1 MKPVKKKLDYT
12 WVMVFACFMLGF
24 FCLGFCSGNKGIYLA
39 AITEA
44 LQIPRSLF
52 SLNDSIRYLTTAS
65 VNLVFAT
72 VLHKLGVRKM
82 VAAGVISLTIQC
94 IISALATKVWQF
106 YIAGF
111 FLGLGLALC
120 TTTMIS
126 FVIRRWCK
134 ENTGK
139 ILGFV
144 LAANGVG
151 SALATQIVSPMLY
164 ESGDPFGYRNAYWMM
179 AVILVI
185 VGIIV
190 VPLMKEQPAQVL
202 TASGKKASKSR
213 DWPGMDY
220 EEVKKKPYFYAAAI
234 CIFLT
239 GMCLQG
245 LSGISA
251 AHMRDAGLNPQTVAS
266 VTSLMSLMLAVS
278 KFLAGFSYDKFGIR
292 FTMTFCDISSTLAT
306 SLLALVSATALGIG
320 IAGAHSVFT
329 ALALPLET
337 IMLSIFASE
346 LFGNKAFAHTMGV
359 FAAVNTAGYAA
370 GTPLANWCFDTFGTY
385 IPVILTYCG
394 IMLAVTIVFQFILNA
409 AYRER
414 KKIMA
419 QEVVY
424 EKEA

>member
-1 MKPVKKKLDYT
+1 MRPGKKKLDYA
-12 WVMVFACFMLGF
+12 WVIIFACFLLGF
-24 FCLGFCSGNKGIYLA
+24 FCLGFCSGNKGLYLA

-44 LQIPRSLF
+44 LEIPRSLF
-52 SLNDSIRYLTTAS
+52 SLNDSVRYLTTA
-65 VNLVFAT
+65 VMNLFFAT
-72 VLHKLGVRKM
+72 VLHKLGVKKM
-82 VAAGVISLTIQC
+82 VALGVLSLAIQC
-94 IISALATKVWQF
+94 VISALATTVWEF

-111 FLGLGLALC
+111 FLGMGLALC

-151 SALATQIVSPMLY
+151 SALATQVVSPMIY
-164 ESGDPFGYRNAYWMM
+164 ESGDPFGYRNAYWLM
-179 AVILVI
+179 AAILVV
-185 VGIIV
+185 VGVVV
-190 VPLMKEQPAQVL
+190 VPLIREQPADPQVA
-202 TASGKKASKSR
+202 ASGKKTAKSR

-220 EEVKKKPYFYAAAI
+220 EDAKKKPYFYVAAV

-251 AHMRDAGLNPQTVAS
+251 AHMKDTGIDPSYVALVVS
-266 VTSLMSLMLAVS
+266 VQSLMLAAS
-278 KFLAGFSYDKFGIR
+278 KFLAGFSYDKFGMR
-292 FTMTFCDISSTLAT
+292 FTMTFCDVSALLSTL
-306 SLLALVSATALGIG
+306 LLSMVGTTVLGRNLAMG
-320 IAGAHSVFT
+320 HAVFN

-337 IMLSIFASE
+337 IMLSLFASE
-346 LFGNKAFAHTMGV
+346 LFGNRAFAHTMGI

-370 GTPLANWCFDTFGTY
+370 GTPLANWCFDAFGTY
-385 IPVILTYCG
+385 VPVILFYCG
-394 IMLAVTIVFQFILNA
+394 TMLVVTVVFQFILNA

-414 KKIMA
+414 KRIMV
-419 QEVVY
+419 QEV
-424 EKEA
+424 KQ

>member
-1 MKPVKKKLDYT
+1 MQPVKKKLDYT
-12 WVMVFACFMLGF
+12 WVMVFACFLLGF
-24 FCLGFCSGNKGIYLA
+24 FCLGFCSGNKGLYLA

-44 LQIPRSLF
+44 LGLPRSLF
-52 SLNDSIRYLTTAS
+52 SLNDSIRYLTTAAM
-65 VNLVFAT
+65 NLVFAT
-72 VLHKLGVRKM
+72 VLHKLGIKKM
-82 VAAGVISLTIQC
+82 VAAGVLSLIIQC
-94 IISALATKVWQF
+94 VISAMATTVWEF

-151 SALATQIVSPMLY
+151 SAAATQVVSPMIY
-164 ESGDPFGYRNAYWMM
+164 ESGDPFGYRNAYWLM
-179 AVILVI
+179 AAVLVV

-190 VPLMKEQPAQVL
+190 VPLMREQPAHVP
-202 TASGKKASKSR
+202 ANANKKAAKSR

-220 EEVKKKPYFYAAAI
+220 EEAKKKPYFYIAAV

-251 AHMRDAGLNPQTVAS
+251 AHMKDVGIDPSYVALVVS
-266 VTSLMSLMLAVS
+266 IQSLMLAAS
-278 KFLAGFSYDKFGIR
+278 KFLAGFSYDKFGMR
-292 FTMTFCDISSTLAT
+292 FTMTFCDISALLAT
-306 SLLALVSATALGIG
+306 LLLSLVSATMLGKNL
-320 IAGAHSVFT
+320 AVTHAVFN

-337 IMLSIFASE
+337 IMLSLFASE
-346 LFGNKAFAHTMGV
+346 LFGNRAFAHTMGI

-370 GTPLANWCFDTFGTY
+370 GTPLANWCFDAFGTY
-385 IPVILTYCG
+385 VPVILFYCG
-394 IMLAVTIVFQFILNA
+394 TMLVVTVVFQFILNA

-414 KKIMA
+414 KRIMSREA
-419 QEVVY
+419 EV
-424 EKEA
+424 

>member
-1 MKPVKKKLDYT
+1 MQPVKKKLDYT
-12 WVMVFACFMLGF
+12 WVIVFACFMLGF
-24 FCLGFCSGNKGIYLA
+24 FCLGFCSGNKGLYLA

-44 LQIPRSLF
+44 LQLPRSLF
-52 SLNDSIRYLTTAS
+52 SLNDSIRYLTTAAM
-65 VNLVFAT
+65 NLVFAT
-72 VLHKLGVRKM
+72 VLHKLGVKKM
-82 VAAGVISLTIQC
+82 VAAGILSLTIQC
-94 IISALATKVWQF
+94 VISAMATTVWEF

-151 SALATQIVSPMLY
+151 SAAATQVVSPMIY
-164 ESGDPFGYRNAYWMM
+164 ESGDPLGYRNAYWLM
-179 AVILVI
+179 AGILVI

-190 VPLMKEQPAQVL
+190 VPLMREQPAEIP
-202 TASGKKASKSR
+202 APKNKEKAKSR
-213 DWPGMDY
+213 DWSGMDY
-220 EEVKKKPYFYAAAI
+220 EEVKKKPYFYIAAA

-251 AHMRDAGLNPQTVAS
+251 AHMKDTGIDPSYVALVVS
-266 VTSLMSLMLAVS
+266 IQSLMLAAS
-278 KFLAGFSYDKFGIR
+278 KFLAGFSYDKFGMR
-292 FTMTFCDISSTLAT
+292 FTMTFCDVCALLAT
-306 SLLALVSATALGIG
+306 LLLSLVSATVLGKNL
-320 IAGAHSVFT
+320 AVAHAVFN

-337 IMLSIFASE
+337 IMLSLFASE
-346 LFGNKAFAHTMGV
+346 LFGNRAFAHTMGI

-370 GTPLANWCFDTFGTY
+370 GTPLANWCFDAFGTY
-385 IPVILTYCG
+385 VPVILFYCG
-394 IMLAVTIVFQFILNA
+394 TMLVVTVVFQFILNA

-414 KKIMA
+414 KRILA
-419 QEVVY
+419 QE
-424 EKEA
+424 AMQ

>member
-1 MKPVKKKLDYT
+1 MQPVKKKLDYT
-12 WVMVFACFMLGF
+12 WVIVFACFMLGF
-24 FCLGFCSGNKGIYLA
+24 FCLGFCSGNKGLYLA

-44 LQIPRSLF
+44 LQLPRSLF
-52 SLNDSIRYLTTAS
+52 SLNDSIRYLTTAAM
-65 VNLVFAT
+65 NLVFAT
-72 VLHKLGVRKM
+72 VMHKLGIKKM
-82 VAAGVISLTIQC
+82 VAAGILSLTIQC
-94 IISALATKVWQF
+94 VISAMATTVWEF

-151 SALATQIVSPMLY
+151 SAAATQVVSPMIY
-164 ESGDPFGYRNAYWMM
+164 ESGDPFGYRKAYWLM
-179 AVILVI
+179 AAVLI
-185 VGIIV
+185 VVGMIV
-190 VPLMKEQPAQVL
+190 VPLLREQPAHVSAD
-202 TASGKKASKSR
+202 TGKKAAKSR
-213 DWPGMDY
+213 DWVGMDY
-220 EEVKKKPYFYAAAI
+220 AEAKKKPYFYLAAI

-251 AHMRDAGLNPQTVAS
+251 AHMKDTGIDPSYVALVVS
-266 VTSLMSLMLAVS
+266 IQSLMLAVS
-278 KFLAGFSYDKFGIR
+278 KFLAGFSYDKFGMR
-292 FTMTFCDISSTLAT
+292 FTMTFCDICALLAT
-306 SLLALVSATALGIG
+306 LLLSLVSATVLGKNL
-320 IAGAHSVFT
+320 AVAHAVFN

-337 IMLSIFASE
+337 IMLSLFASE
-346 LFGNKAFAHTMGV
+346 LFGNRAFAHTMGI

-370 GTPLANWCFDTFGTY
+370 GTPLANWCFDAFGTY
-385 IPVILTYCG
+385 VPIILFYCG
-394 IMLAVTIVFQFILNA
+394 TMLVVTVVFQFILNA

-414 KKIMA
+414 KRILG
-419 QEVVY
+419 QEAM
-424 EKEA
+424 K

>member
-1 MKPVKKKLDYT
+1 MQPVKKKLDYT
-12 WVMVFACFMLGF
+12 WVIVFACFMLGF
-24 FCLGFCSGNKGIYLA
+24 FCLGFCSGNKGLYLA

-44 LQIPRSLF
+44 LQLPRSLF
-52 SLNDSIRYLTTAS
+52 SLNDSIRYLTTAAM
-65 VNLVFAT
+65 NLVFAT
-72 VLHKLGVRKM
+72 VLHKLGVKKM
-82 VAAGVISLTIQC
+82 VAAGILSLTIQC
-94 IISALATKVWQF
+94 VISAMATTVWEF

-126 FVIRRWCK
+126 FVIRRWCT

-151 SALATQIVSPMLY
+151 SAAATQVVSPMIY
-164 ESGDPFGYRNAYWMM
+164 ESGDPFGYRNAYWLM
-179 AVILVI
+179 AGILVI

-190 VPLMKEQPAQVL
+190 VPLMREQPAEIP
-202 TASGKKASKSR
+202 APKNKEKAKSR
-213 DWPGMDY
+213 DWSGMDY
-220 EEVKKKPYFYAAAI
+220 EEVKKKPYFYLAAV

-251 AHMRDAGLNPQTVAS
+251 AHMKDTGIDPSYVALVVS
-266 VTSLMSLMLAVS
+266 IQSLMLAAS
-278 KFLAGFSYDKFGIR
+278 KFLAGFSYDKFGMR
-292 FTMTFCDISSTLAT
+292 FTMTFCDVCALLAT
-306 SLLALVSATALGIG
+306 LLLSLVSATVLGKNL
-320 IAGAHSVFT
+320 AVAHAVFN

-337 IMLSIFASE
+337 IMLSLFASE
-346 LFGNKAFAHTMGV
+346 LFGNRAFAHTMGI

-370 GTPLANWCFDTFGTY
+370 GTPLANWCFDAFGTY
-385 IPVILTYCG
+385 VPVILFYCG
-394 IMLAVTIVFQFILNA
+394 TMLVVTVVFQFILNA

-414 KKIMA
+414 KRILA
-419 QEVVY
+419 QE
-424 EKEA
+424 AMQ

>member
-1 MKPVKKKLDYT
+1 MQPVKKKLDYT
-12 WVMVFACFMLGF
+12 WVIVFACFMLGF
-24 FCLGFCSGNKGIYLA
+24 FCLGFCSGNKGLYLA

-44 LQIPRSLF
+44 LQLPRSLF
-52 SLNDSIRYLTTAS
+52 SLNDSIRYLTTAAM
-65 VNLVFAT
+65 NLVFAT
-72 VLHKLGVRKM
+72 VMHKLGIKKM
-82 VAAGVISLTIQC
+82 VAAGVLSLTIQC
-94 IISALATKVWQF
+94 VISAVATKVWEF

-111 FLGLGLALC
+111 FMGLGLALC

-151 SALATQIVSPMLY
+151 SAVATQIVSPMIY
-164 ESGDPFGYRNAYWMM
+164 ESGDPFGYRKAYWMM
-179 AVILVI
+179 AAILVV

-190 VPLMKEQPAQVL
+190 VPLMREQPAQVS
-202 TASGKKASKSR
+202 ASSDKKAAKSR

-220 EEVKKKPYFYAAAI
+220 AEAKKKPYFYIAAI

-251 AHMRDAGLNPQTVAS
+251 AHMKDTGIDPSYVALVVS
-266 VTSLMSLMLAVS
+266 IQSLMLAVS
-278 KFLAGFSYDKFGIR
+278 KFLAGFSYDKFGMR
-292 FTMTFCDISSTLAT
+292 FTMTFCDVCALLSTL
-306 SLLALVSATALGIG
+306 LLSLVSATVLGRNLAIG
-320 IAGAHSVFT
+320 HAVFN

-337 IMLSIFASE
+337 IMLSLFASE
-346 LFGNKAFAHTMGV
+346 LFGNRAFAHTMGI

-370 GTPLANWCFDTFGTY
+370 GTPLANWCFDAFGTY
-385 IPVILTYCG
+385 VPVILFYCG
-394 IMLAVTIVFQFILNA
+394 TMLVVTVVFQFILNA

-414 KKIMA
+414 KKIMG
-419 QEVVY
+419 QET
-424 EKEA
+424 EG

>member
-1 MKPVKKKLDYT
+1 MKPARKKLDYT

-52 SLNDSIRYLTTAS
+52 SLNDSIRYLTTAA

-82 VAAGVISLTIQC
+82 VAAGVISLIIQC
-94 IISALATKVWQF
+94 VISATATQVWQF

-164 ESGDPFGYRNAYWMM
+164 ESGDAFGYRNAYWMM
-179 AVILVI
+179 AAVLVV

-190 VPLMKEQPAQVL
+190 VPLMREQPAEVPA
-202 TASGKKASKSR
+202 ASGKKASKSR
-213 DWPGMDY
+213 DWVGMDY
-220 EEVKKKPYFYAAAI
+220 SEVKKKPYFYAAAV

-266 VTSLMSLMLAVS
+266 VTSLMSLMLAMS

-292 FTMTFCDISSTLAT
+292 FTMTFCDGSSILAT

-320 IAGAHSVFT
+320 IASAHSVFT

-346 LFGNKAFAHTMGV
+346 LFGNKAFANTMGV

-370 GTPLANWCFDTFGTY
+370 GTPIANWCFDTFGSY

-394 IMLAVTIVFQFILNA
+394 IMLAVTVVFQFILNA
-409 AYRER
+409 AFRER

-419 QEVVY
+419 QEVSY

>member
-1 MKPVKKKLDYT
+1 MQPVKKKLDYT
-12 WVMVFACFMLGF
+12 WVIVFACFMLGF
-24 FCLGFCSGNKGIYLA
+24 FCLGFCSGNKGLYLA

-44 LQIPRSLF
+44 LQLPRSLF
-52 SLNDSIRYLTTAS
+52 SLNDSIRYLTTAGM
-65 VNLVFAT
+65 NLVFAT
-72 VLHKLGVRKM
+72 VLHKLGVKKM
-82 VAAGVISLTIQC
+82 VAAGILSLTIQC
-94 IISALATKVWQF
+94 VISAMATTVWGF

-151 SALATQIVSPMLY
+151 SAAATQVVSPMIY
-164 ESGDPFGYRNAYWMM
+164 ESGDPFGYRNAYWLM
-179 AVILVI
+179 AGILVI

-190 VPLMKEQPAQVL
+190 VPLMREQPAEIP
-202 TASGKKASKSR
+202 APKNKEKAKSR

-220 EEVKKKPYFYAAAI
+220 EEVKKKPYFYIAAA

-251 AHMRDAGLNPQTVAS
+251 AHMKDTGIDPSYVALVVS
-266 VTSLMSLMLAVS
+266 IQSLMLAAS
-278 KFLAGFSYDKFGIR
+278 KFLAGFSYDKFGMR
-292 FTMTFCDISSTLAT
+292 FTMTFCDVCALLAT
-306 SLLALVSATALGIG
+306 LLLSLLSATVLGKNL
-320 IAGAHSVFT
+320 AVAHAVFN

-337 IMLSIFASE
+337 IMLSLFASE
-346 LFGNKAFAHTMGV
+346 LFGNRAFAHTMGI

-370 GTPLANWCFDTFGTY
+370 GTPLANWCFDAFGTY
-385 IPVILTYCG
+385 VPVILFYCG
-394 IMLAVTIVFQFILNA
+394 TMLVVTVVFQFILNA

-414 KKIMA
+414 KRILA
-419 QEVVY
+419 QE
-424 EKEA
+424 AMQ

>member
-12 WVMVFACFMLGF
+12 WVIVFACFLLGF
-24 FCLGFCSGNKGIYLA
+24 FCLGFCSGNKGLYLA

-52 SLNDSIRYLTTAS
+52 SLNDSIRYLTTAAM
-65 VNLVFAT
+65 NLVFAT
-72 VLHKLGVRKM
+72 VMHKLGIKKM
-82 VAAGVISLTIQC
+82 VAAGVLSLTIQC
-94 IISALATKVWQF
+94 VISALATQVWHF
-106 YIAGF
+106 YVAGF

-144 LAANGVG
+144 LAANGIG
-151 SALATQIVSPMLY
+151 SAAATQVVSPMIY
-164 ESGDPFGYRNAYWMM
+164 ESGDPFGYRNAYWLM
-179 AVILVI
+179 AAILVV
-185 VGIIV
+185 VGIVV
-190 VPLMKEQPAQVL
+190 VPLMREQPAHVSAD
-202 TASGKKASKSR
+202 TGKKAAKSR

-220 EEVKKKPYFYAAAI
+220 EAAKKKPYFYFAAV

-251 AHMRDAGLNPQTVAS
+251 AHMKDTGIDPAHVALVVS
-266 VTSLMSLMLAVS
+266 FQSLMLAVS
-278 KFLAGFSYDKFGIR
+278 KFLAGFSYDKFGMR
-292 FTMTFCDISSTLAT
+292 FTMTFCDVCALLAT
-306 SLLALVSATALGIG
+306 LLLSLVSATVLGKNLA
-320 IAGAHSVFT
+320 IAHAFFN

-337 IMLSIFASE
+337 IMLSLFASE
-346 LFGNKAFAHTMGV
+346 LFGNRAFAHTMGI

-385 IPVILTYCG
+385 VPVILFYCG
-394 IMLAVTIVFQFILNA
+394 TMLVVTIVFQFILNA

-414 KKIMA
+414 KKILS
-419 QEVVY
+419 QE
-424 EKEA
+424 ANL

>member
-1 MKPVKKKLDYT
+1 MQPVKKKLDYT
-12 WVMVFACFMLGF
+12 WVIVFACFMLGF
-24 FCLGFCSGNKGIYLA
+24 FCLGFCSGNKGLYLA

-44 LQIPRSLF
+44 LQLPRSLF
-52 SLNDSIRYLTTAS
+52 SLNDSVRYLTTAAM
-65 VNLVFAT
+65 NLVFAT
-72 VLHKLGVRKM
+72 VMHKLGIKKM
-82 VAAGVISLTIQC
+82 VAAGVLSLVIQC
-94 IISALATKVWQF
+94 VISATATKVWEF

-111 FLGLGLALC
+111 FMGMGLALC

-151 SALATQIVSPMLY
+151 SAVATQVVSPMIY
-164 ESGDPFGYRNAYWMM
+164 ESGDPFGYRKAYWLM
-179 AVILVI
+179 AAILVV

-190 VPLMKEQPAQVL
+190 VPLLREKPAHVSED
-202 TASGKKASKSR
+202 TGKKTAKSR
-213 DWPGMDY
+213 DWVGMDY
-220 EEVKKKPYFYAAAI
+220 KEAKKKPYFYLAAI

-251 AHMRDAGLNPQTVAS
+251 AHMKDTGIDPSYVALVVS
-266 VTSLMSLMLAVS
+266 IQSLMLAVS
-278 KFLAGFSYDKFGIR
+278 KFLAGFSYDKFGMR
-292 FTMTFCDISSTLAT
+292 FTMTFCDVCALLAT
-306 SLLALVSATALGIG
+306 LLLSLVSATVLGKNL
-320 IAGAHSVFT
+320 AVAHAVFN

-337 IMLSIFASE
+337 IMLSLFASE
-346 LFGNKAFAHTMGV
+346 LFGNRAFAHTMGI

-370 GTPLANWCFDTFGTY
+370 GTPLANWCFDAFGTY
-385 IPVILTYCG
+385 VPVILFYCG
-394 IMLAVTIVFQFILNA
+394 TMLVVTVVFQFILNA

-414 KKIMA
+414 KRILGHGAVK
-419 QEVVY
+419 
-424 EKEA
+424 

>member
-1 MKPVKKKLDYT
+1 MQPVKKKLDYT
-12 WVMVFACFMLGF
+12 WVIVFACFMLGF
-24 FCLGFCSGNKGIYLA
+24 FCLGFCSGNKGLYLA

-44 LQIPRSLF
+44 LQLPRSLF
-52 SLNDSIRYLTTAS
+52 SLNDSIRYLTTAGM
-65 VNLVFAT
+65 NLVFAT
-72 VLHKLGVRKM
+72 VLHKLGVKKM
-82 VAAGVISLTIQC
+82 VAAGILSLTIQC
-94 IISALATKVWQF
+94 VISAMATTVWEF

-151 SALATQIVSPMLY
+151 SAAATQVVSPMIY
-164 ESGDPFGYRNAYWMM
+164 ESGDPFGYRNAYWLM
-179 AVILVI
+179 AGILVI

-190 VPLMKEQPAQVL
+190 VPLMREQPAEIP
-202 TASGKKASKSR
+202 APKNKEKAKSR
-213 DWPGMDY
+213 DWSGMDY
-220 EEVKKKPYFYAAAI
+220 EEVKKKPYFYLAAV

-251 AHMRDAGLNPQTVAS
+251 AHMKDTGIDPSYVALVVS
-266 VTSLMSLMLAVS
+266 IQSLMLAAS
-278 KFLAGFSYDKFGIR
+278 KFLAGFSYDKFGMR
-292 FTMTFCDISSTLAT
+292 FTMTFCDACALLAT
-306 SLLALVSATALGIG
+306 LLLSLVSATVLGKNL
-320 IAGAHSVFT
+320 AVAHAVFN

-337 IMLSIFASE
+337 IMLSLFASE
-346 LFGNKAFAHTMGV
+346 LFGNRAFAHTMGI

-370 GTPLANWCFDTFGTY
+370 GTPLANWCFDAFGTY
-385 IPVILTYCG
+385 VPVILFYCG
-394 IMLAVTIVFQFILNA
+394 TMLVVTVVFQFILNA

-414 KKIMA
+414 KRILA
-419 QEVVY
+419 QE
-424 EKEA
+424 AMQ

>member
-1 MKPVKKKLDYT
+1 MQPVKKKLDYT
-12 WVMVFACFMLGF
+12 WVIVFACFMLGF
-24 FCLGFCSGNKGIYLA
+24 FCLGFCSGNKGLYLA

-44 LQIPRSLF
+44 LQLPRSLF
-52 SLNDSIRYLTTAS
+52 SLNDSIRYLTTAAM
-65 VNLVFAT
+65 NLVFAT
-72 VLHKLGVRKM
+72 VLHKLGVKKM
-82 VAAGVISLTIQC
+82 VAAGILSLTIQC
-94 IISALATKVWQF
+94 VISAMATTVWEF

-151 SALATQIVSPMLY
+151 SAAATQVVSPMIY
-164 ESGDPFGYRNAYWMM
+164 ESGDPFGYRNAYWLM
-179 AVILVI
+179 AGILVI

-190 VPLMKEQPAQVL
+190 VPLMREQPAEIP
-202 TASGKKASKSR
+202 APKNKEKAKSR
-213 DWPGMDY
+213 DWSGMDY
-220 EEVKKKPYFYAAAI
+220 EEVKKKPYFYIAAA

-251 AHMRDAGLNPQTVAS
+251 AHMKDTGIDPSYVALVVS
-266 VTSLMSLMLAVS
+266 IQSLMLAAS
-278 KFLAGFSYDKFGIR
+278 KFLAGFSYDKFGMR
-292 FTMTFCDISSTLAT
+292 FTMTFCDVCALLAT
-306 SLLALVSATALGIG
+306 LLLSLVSATVLGKNL
-320 IAGAHSVFT
+320 AVAHAVFN

-337 IMLSIFASE
+337 IMLSLFASE
-346 LFGNKAFAHTMGV
+346 LFGNRAFAHTMGI

-370 GTPLANWCFDTFGTY
+370 GTPLANWCFDAFGTY
-385 IPVILTYCG
+385 VPVILFYCG
-394 IMLAVTIVFQFILNA
+394 TMLVVTVVFQFILNA

-414 KKIMA
+414 KRILA
-419 QEVVY
+419 QE
-424 EKEA
+424 AMQ

>member
-1 MKPVKKKLDYT
+1 MQPVKKKLDYT
-12 WVMVFACFMLGF
+12 WVIVFACFMLGF
-24 FCLGFCSGNKGIYLA
+24 FCLGFCSGNKGLYLA

-44 LQIPRSLF
+44 LQLPRSLF
-52 SLNDSIRYLTTAS
+52 SLNDSIRYLTTAGM
-65 VNLVFAT
+65 NLVFAT
-72 VLHKLGVRKM
+72 VLHKLGVKKM
-82 VAAGVISLTIQC
+82 VAAGILSLTIQC
-94 IISALATKVWQF
+94 VISAMATTVWEF

-151 SALATQIVSPMLY
+151 SAAATQVVSPMIY
-164 ESGDPFGYRNAYWMM
+164 ESGDPFGYRNAYWLM
-179 AVILVI
+179 AGILVI

-190 VPLMKEQPAQVL
+190 VPLMREQPAEIP
-202 TASGKKASKSR
+202 APKNKEKAKSR
-213 DWPGMDY
+213 DWSGMDY
-220 EEVKKKPYFYAAAI
+220 EEVKKKPYFYLAAV

-251 AHMRDAGLNPQTVAS
+251 AHMKDTGIDPSYVALVVS
-266 VTSLMSLMLAVS
+266 IQSLMLAAS
-278 KFLAGFSYDKFGIR
+278 KFLAGFSYDKFGMR
-292 FTMTFCDISSTLAT
+292 FTMTFCDVCALLAT
-306 SLLALVSATALGIG
+306 LLLSLVSATVLGKNL
-320 IAGAHSVFT
+320 AVAHAVFN

-337 IMLSIFASE
+337 IMLSLFASE
-346 LFGNKAFAHTMGV
+346 LFGNRAFAHTMGI

-370 GTPLANWCFDTFGTY
+370 GTPLANWCFDAFGTY
-385 IPVILTYCG
+385 VPVILFYCG
-394 IMLAVTIVFQFILNA
+394 TMLVVTVVFQFILNA

-414 KKIMA
+414 KRILA
-419 QEVVY
+419 QE
-424 EKEA
+424 AMQ

>member
-1 MKPVKKKLDYT
+1 MQPVKKKLDYT
-12 WVMVFACFMLGF
+12 WVIVFACFMLGF
-24 FCLGFCSGNKGIYLA
+24 FCLGFCSGNKGLYLA

-44 LQIPRSLF
+44 LQLPRSLF
-52 SLNDSIRYLTTAS
+52 SLNDSIRYLTTAAM
-65 VNLVFAT
+65 NLVFAT
-72 VLHKLGVRKM
+72 VLHKLGVKKM
-82 VAAGVISLTIQC
+82 VAAGILSLTIQC
-94 IISALATKVWQF
+94 VISAMATTVWEF

-151 SALATQIVSPMLY
+151 SAAATQVVSPMIY
-164 ESGDPFGYRNAYWMM
+164 ESGDPFGYRNAYWLM
-179 AVILVI
+179 AGILVI

-190 VPLMKEQPAQVL
+190 VPLMREQPAEIP
-202 TASGKKASKSR
+202 APKNKEKAKSR

-220 EEVKKKPYFYAAAI
+220 EEVKKKPYFYIAAV

-251 AHMRDAGLNPQTVAS
+251 AHMKDTGIDPSYVALVVS
-266 VTSLMSLMLAVS
+266 IQSLMLAAS
-278 KFLAGFSYDKFGIR
+278 KFLAGFSYDKFGMR
-292 FTMTFCDISSTLAT
+292 FTMTFCDVCALLAT
-306 SLLALVSATALGIG
+306 LLLSLVSATVLGKNL
-320 IAGAHSVFT
+320 AVAHAVFN

-337 IMLSIFASE
+337 IMLSLFASE
-346 LFGNKAFAHTMGV
+346 LFGNRAFAHTMGIFV
-359 FAAVNTAGYAA
+359 AVNTAGYAA
-370 GTPLANWCFDTFGTY
+370 GTPLANWCFDAFGTY
-385 IPVILTYCG
+385 VPVILFYCG
-394 IMLAVTIVFQFILNA
+394 TMLVVTVVFQFILNA

-414 KKIMA
+414 KRILA
-419 QEVVY
+419 QE
-424 EKEA
+424 AMQ

>member
-1 MKPVKKKLDYT
+1 MRPVKKKLDYT
-12 WVMVFACFMLGF
+12 WVIVFACFLLGF
-24 FCLGFCSGNKGIYLA
+24 FCLGFCSGNKGLYLA

-44 LQIPRSLF
+44 LGIPRSLF
-52 SLNDSIRYLTTAS
+52 SFNDSIRYLTTAAM
-65 VNLVFAT
+65 NLFFAT
-72 VLHKLGVRKM
+72 VLHKLGVKKM
-82 VAAGVISLTIQC
+82 VALGVLSLIIQC
-94 IISALATKVWQF
+94 VISALATTVWEF

-134 ENTGK
+134 KNTGK

-151 SALATQIVSPMLY
+151 SALATQVVSPMMY

-179 AVILVI
+179 AAILVV
-185 VGIIV
+185 VGIVV
-190 VPLMKEQPAQVL
+190 VPLLREQPADPQ
-202 TASGKKASKSR
+202 TAVSDKKSAKSR

-220 EEVKKKPYFYAAAI
+220 EEAKKKPYFYIAAV

-251 AHMRDAGLNPQTVAS
+251 AHMKDTGIDPAYVALVVS
-266 VTSLMSLMLAVS
+266 VQSLMLAVS
-278 KFLAGFSYDKFGIR
+278 KFLAGFSYDKFGMR
-292 FTMTFCDISSTLAT
+292 FTMTFCDVCALLSTL
-306 SLLALVSATALGIG
+306 LLSLVSATLLGRNL
-320 IAGAHSVFT
+320 AMAHAVFN

-337 IMLSIFASE
+337 IMLSLFASE
-346 LFGNKAFAHTMGV
+346 LFGNRAFAHTMGI

-370 GTPLANWCFDTFGTY
+370 GTPLANWCFDAFGTY
-385 IPVILTYCG
+385 VPVILFYCG
-394 IMLAVTIVFQFILNA
+394 TMLAVTVVFQFILNA

-414 KKIMA
+414 KRIMG
-419 QEVVY
+419 QE
-424 EKEA
+424 ATA

>member
-1 MKPVKKKLDYT
+1 MQPVKKKLDYT
-12 WVMVFACFMLGF
+12 WVIVFACFMLGF
-24 FCLGFCSGNKGIYLA
+24 FCLGFCSGNKGLYLA

-44 LQIPRSLF
+44 LQLPRSLF
-52 SLNDSIRYLTTAS
+52 SLNDSIRYLTTAAM
-65 VNLVFAT
+65 NLVFAT
-72 VLHKLGVRKM
+72 VMHKLGIKKM
-82 VAAGVISLTIQC
+82 VAAGVLSLTIQC
-94 IISALATKVWQF
+94 VVSALATTVWEF

-144 LAANGVG
+144 LAANGIG
-151 SALATQIVSPMLY
+151 SAAATQVVSPMIY
-164 ESGDPFGYRNAYWMM
+164 ESGDPFGYRNAYWLM
-179 AVILVI
+179 AGILVV

-190 VPLMKEQPAQVL
+190 VPLMREQPAEVAA
-202 TASGKKASKSR
+202 ASDKKTVKSR

-220 EEVKKKPYFYAAAI
+220 EDAKKRPYFYAAAV

-251 AHMRDAGLNPQTVAS
+251 AHMKDTGIDPSYVALVVS
-266 VTSLMSLMLAVS
+266 IQSLMLAIS
-278 KFLAGFSYDKFGIR
+278 KFLAGLSYDKFGMR
-292 FTMTFCDISSTLAT
+292 FTMTLCDVCALLAT
-306 SLLALVSATALGIG
+306 LLLSLVSATVLGKNL
-320 IAGAHSVFT
+320 AVAHAVFN

-337 IMLSIFASE
+337 IMLSLFASE
-346 LFGNKAFAHTMGV
+346 LFGNRAFAHTMGI

-370 GTPLANWCFDTFGTY
+370 GTPLANWCFDAFGTY
-385 IPVILTYCG
+385 VPVILFYCG
-394 IMLAVTIVFQFILNA
+394 TMLVVTVTFQFILNA

-414 KKIMA
+414 KRIMG
-419 QEVVY
+419 QEANV
-424 EKEA
+424 

>member
-1 MKPVKKKLDYT
+1 MQPVKKKLDYT
-12 WVMVFACFMLGF
+12 WVIVFACFMLGF
-24 FCLGFCSGNKGIYLA
+24 FCLGFCSGNKGLYLA

-44 LQIPRSLF
+44 LQLPRSLF
-52 SLNDSIRYLTTAS
+52 SLNDSVRYLTTAAM
-65 VNLVFAT
+65 NLVFAT
-72 VLHKLGVRKM
+72 VMHKLGIKKM
-82 VAAGVISLTIQC
+82 VAAGVLSLVIQC
-94 IISALATKVWQF
+94 VISATATKVWEF

-111 FLGLGLALC
+111 FMGMGLALC

-151 SALATQIVSPMLY
+151 SAVATQVVSPMIY
-164 ESGDPFGYRNAYWMM
+164 ESGDPFGYRKAYWLM
-179 AVILVI
+179 AAILVV

-190 VPLMKEQPAQVL
+190 VPLLREQPAHVSVD
-202 TASGKKASKSR
+202 TGKKAAKSR
-213 DWPGMDY
+213 DWIGMDY
-220 EEVKKKPYFYAAAI
+220 EEAKKKPYFYLAAI

-251 AHMRDAGLNPQTVAS
+251 AHMKDTGIDPSYVALVVS
-266 VTSLMSLMLAVS
+266 IQSLMLAVS
-278 KFLAGFSYDKFGIR
+278 KFLAGFSYDKFGMR
-292 FTMTFCDISSTLAT
+292 FTMTFCDVCALLAT
-306 SLLALVSATALGIG
+306 LLLSLVSATVLGKNL
-320 IAGAHSVFT
+320 AVAHAVFN

-337 IMLSIFASE
+337 IMLSLFASE
-346 LFGNKAFAHTMGV
+346 LFGNRAFAHTMGI

-370 GTPLANWCFDTFGTY
+370 GTPLANWCFDAFGTY
-385 IPVILTYCG
+385 VPVILFYCG
-394 IMLAVTIVFQFILNA
+394 TMLVVTVVFQFILNA

-414 KKIMA
+414 KRILGQGAVK
-419 QEVVY
+419 
-424 EKEA
+424 

>member
-1 MKPVKKKLDYT
+1 MKPARKKLDYT

-52 SLNDSIRYLTTAS
+52 SLNDSIRYLTTAA

-82 VAAGVISLTIQC
+82 VAAGVISLIIQC
-94 IISALATKVWQF
+94 VISALATQVWQF

-164 ESGDPFGYRNAYWMM
+164 ESGDAFGYRNAYWMM
-179 AVILVI
+179 AAVLVV

-190 VPLMKEQPAQVL
+190 VPLMREQPAEVPA
-202 TASGKKASKSR
+202 ASGKKASKSR
-213 DWPGMDY
+213 DWVGMDY
-220 EEVKKKPYFYAAAI
+220 SEVKKKPYFYAAAV

-266 VTSLMSLMLAVS
+266 VTSLMSLMLAMS

-292 FTMTFCDISSTLAT
+292 FTMTFCDGSSILAT

-320 IAGAHSVFT
+320 IASAHSVFT

-346 LFGNKAFAHTMGV
+346 LFGNKAFANTMGV

-370 GTPLANWCFDTFGTY
+370 GTPIANWCFDTFGSY

-394 IMLAVTIVFQFILNA
+394 IMLAVTVVFQFILNA
-409 AYRER
+409 AFRER

-419 QEVVY
+419 QEVSY

>member
-1 MKPVKKKLDYT
+1 MRLGKKLDYT
-12 WVMVFACFMLGF
+12 WVIVFACFLLGF
-24 FCLGFCSGNKGIYLA
+24 FCLGFCSGNKGLYLA

-44 LQIPRSLF
+44 LDIKRSLF
-52 SLNDSIRYLTTAS
+52 SFNDSIRYMTTAAM
-65 VNLVFAT
+65 NLVFAT
-72 VLHKLGVRKM
+72 VLHKLGVKKM
-82 VAAGVISLTIQC
+82 VAAGILSLTIQC
-94 IISALATKVWQF
+94 VISAMATTVWEF

-151 SALATQIVSPMLY
+151 SAAATQVVSPMIY
-164 ESGDPFGYRNAYWMM
+164 ESGDPFGYRNAYWLM
-179 AVILVI
+179 AGILVI

-190 VPLMKEQPAQVL
+190 VPLMREQPAEIP
-202 TASGKKASKSR
+202 APKNKEKAKSR
-213 DWPGMDY
+213 DWSGMDY
-220 EEVKKKPYFYAAAI
+220 EEVKKKPYFYLAAA

-251 AHMRDAGLNPQTVAS
+251 AHMKDTGIDPSYVALVVS
-266 VTSLMSLMLAVS
+266 IQSLMLAAS
-278 KFLAGFSYDKFGIR
+278 KFLAGFSYDKFGMR
-292 FTMTFCDISSTLAT
+292 FTMTFCDVCALLAT
-306 SLLALVSATALGIG
+306 LLLSLVSATVLGKNL
-320 IAGAHSVFT
+320 AVAHAVFN

-337 IMLSIFASE
+337 IMLSLFASE
-346 LFGNKAFAHTMGV
+346 LFGNRAFAHTMGI

-370 GTPLANWCFDTFGTY
+370 GTPLANWCFDAFGTY
-385 IPVILTYCG
+385 VPVILFYCG
-394 IMLAVTIVFQFILNA
+394 TMLVVTVVFQFILNA

-414 KKIMA
+414 KRILGQGA
-419 QEVVY
+419 
-424 EKEA
+424 EK

>member
-1 MKPVKKKLDYT
+1 MQPVKKKLDYT
-12 WVMVFACFMLGF
+12 WVIVFACFMLGF
-24 FCLGFCSGNKGIYLA
+24 FCLGFCSGNKGLYLA

-44 LQIPRSLF
+44 LQLPRSLF
-52 SLNDSIRYLTTAS
+52 SLNDSVRYLTTAAM
-65 VNLVFAT
+65 NLVFAT
-72 VLHKLGVRKM
+72 VMHKLGIKKM
-82 VAAGVISLTIQC
+82 VAAGVLSLVIQC
-94 IISALATKVWQF
+94 VISATATKVWEF

-111 FLGLGLALC
+111 FMGMGLALC

-151 SALATQIVSPMLY
+151 SAVATQVVSPMIY
-164 ESGDPFGYRNAYWMM
+164 ESGDPFGYRKAYWLM
-179 AVILVI
+179 AAILVV

-190 VPLMKEQPAQVL
+190 VPLLLEK
-202 TASGKKASKSR
+202 TAHVSEDTGKKAAKSR
-213 DWPGMDY
+213 DWVGMDY
-220 EEVKKKPYFYAAAI
+220 EEAKKKPYFYLAAI

-251 AHMRDAGLNPQTVAS
+251 AHMKDTGIDPSYVALVVS
-266 VTSLMSLMLAVS
+266 IQSLMLAVS
-278 KFLAGFSYDKFGIR
+278 KFLAGFSYDKFGMR
-292 FTMTFCDISSTLAT
+292 FTMTFCDVCALLAT
-306 SLLALVSATALGIG
+306 LLLSLVSATVLGKNL
-320 IAGAHSVFT
+320 AVAHAVFN

-337 IMLSIFASE
+337 IMLSLFASE
-346 LFGNKAFAHTMGV
+346 LFGNRAFAHTMGI

-370 GTPLANWCFDTFGTY
+370 GTPLANWCFDAFGTY
-385 IPVILTYCG
+385 VPVILFYCG
-394 IMLAVTIVFQFILNA
+394 TMLVVTVVFQFILNA

-414 KKIMA
+414 KRILGQGA
-419 QEVVY
+419 
-424 EKEA
+424 EK

>member
-1 MKPVKKKLDYT
+1 MQPVKKKLDYT
-12 WVMVFACFMLGF
+12 WVIVFACFMLGF
-24 FCLGFCSGNKGIYLA
+24 FCLGFCSGNKGLYLA

-44 LQIPRSLF
+44 LQLPRSLF
-52 SLNDSIRYLTTAS
+52 SLNDSIRYLTTAAM
-65 VNLVFAT
+65 NLVFAT
-72 VLHKLGVRKM
+72 VLHKLGVKKM
-82 VAAGVISLTIQC
+82 VAAGILSLTIQC
-94 IISALATKVWQF
+94 VISAMATTVWEF

-151 SALATQIVSPMLY
+151 SAAATQVVSPMIY
-164 ESGDPFGYRNAYWMM
+164 ESGDPFGYRNAYWLM
-179 AVILVI
+179 AGILVI

-190 VPLMKEQPAQVL
+190 VPLMREQPAEIP
-202 TASGKKASKSR
+202 APKNKEKAKSR
-213 DWPGMDY
+213 DWSGMDY
-220 EEVKKKPYFYAAAI
+220 EEVKKKPYFYLAAA

-251 AHMRDAGLNPQTVAS
+251 AHMKDTGIDPSYVALVVS
-266 VTSLMSLMLAVS
+266 IQSLMLAAS
-278 KFLAGFSYDKFGIR
+278 KFLAGFSYDKFGMR
-292 FTMTFCDISSTLAT
+292 FTMTFCDVCALLAT
-306 SLLALVSATALGIG
+306 LLLSLVSATVLGKNL
-320 IAGAHSVFT
+320 AVAHAVFN

-337 IMLSIFASE
+337 IMLSLFASE
-346 LFGNKAFAHTMGV
+346 LFGNRAFAHTMGI

-370 GTPLANWCFDTFGTY
+370 GTPLANWCFDAFGTY
-385 IPVILTYCG
+385 VPVILFYCG
-394 IMLAVTIVFQFILNA
+394 TMLVVTVVFQFILNA

-414 KKIMA
+414 KRILA
-419 QEVVY
+419 QE
-424 EKEA
+424 AMQ